1 MWIIQIALFPL
12 WTTSSAVMALQVWFS
27 LTLTILLSSLKLL
40 MLFMQCYQCDSAI
53 HGIEG
58 CDDRFDLSL
67 FCKSNPQ
74 TSSLKWN
81 YPCFAVISNFKI
93 HSSEHKGELIN
104 CPAEESRGCYIVE
117 SETFNAQST
126 KDTHTIIFNYL
137 IIQCSKYKGEYT
149 NNYFQQYLE
158 RNRQ

>member
-67 FCKSNPQ
+67 FCNQSTNLLFKMKLSLLCRNFKFQNPQ
-74 TSSLKWN
+74 LRTQGRANKLPCRGVQRLLYCWKW
-81 YPCFAVISNFKI
+81 
-93 HSSEHKGELIN
+93 
-104 CPAEESRGCYIVE
+104 
-117 SETFNAQST
+117 
-126 KDTHTIIFNYL
+126 D
-137 IIQCSKYKGEYT
+137 IQCSKYKGYT
-149 NNYFQQYLE
+149 YNYFQLFNYSMLKEQRYTKNYFQQYLE